1 MKSVSLFFYCLF
13 LNTTFKIFSFIFI
26 MGLGSLLALI
36 FISSKI
42 PIDKTIIW
50 FRLVVYF
57 LIIFP
62 LSYLLFKGWWFIRK
76 YKREAL
82 ILSNNEFDTKYYN
95 FVIKP
100 PFSPLF
106 LNRFNMIIREIELNP
121 DEIQFEN
128 DKKQFLYKVH
138 LRIFILEFVLFFI
151 LFTFFVL
158 LTILI
163 ETIPN
168 IIEKGWFTRFAVVT
182 KSDKNS
188 LKGLGLFLLFIPYF
202 CFTLMVVIFTRNFLY
217 KISYQLMRN
226 STNSVYNYFRKSM
239 AIFFI
244 PKPEI

>member
-1 MKSVSLFFYCLF
+1 
-13 LNTTFKIFSFIFI
+13 
-26 MGLGSLLALI
+26 
-36 FISSKI
+36 
-42 PIDKTIIW
+42 
-50 FRLVVYF
+50 
-57 LIIFP
+57 
-62 LSYLLFKGWWFIRK
+62 
-76 YKREAL
+76 
-82 ILSNNEFDTKYYN
+82 
-95 FVIKP
+95 
-100 PFSPLF
+100 
-106 LNRFNMIIREIELNP
+106 MIIREIELNP

-138 LRIFILEFVLFFI
+138 LRIFYSRICSFFI

-168 IIEKGWFTRFAVVT
+168 IIEKGWFTRFAMAT

-202 CFTLMVVIFTRNFLY
+202 CFTLVVVIFTRNFLY

-239 AIFFI
+239 AIFF